1 MNIDKITK
9 TQLIK
14 KLVEQHRKIQRLEM
28 KPQKAS
34 GIETDTP
41 RDNIINS
48 SESLLRTNSIGLITI
63 DKKGIITSCNDAM
76 LEFSGYKREDLI
88 GKYFTRRVSISTRD
102 MQRYVSIFRDVLAG
116 RESKPFQIIHN
127 HRDGN
132 ERYGEVYFGPVLDR
146 NSELEGFKIII
157 KDITRER
164 ELEGRIKEAD
174 EKIDMFMETSLDGMV
189 IHDNGMIIKANKTF
203 SEIFNSGSE
212 NSAGKHII
220 EFISED
226 HRSRF
231 SVRLEEQS
239 TDPVEI
245 CGVKSTGSRVYLET
259 SGKNITYNGKK
270 LRMEIFH
277 DISELRRAE
286 KKIKYLKFH
295 DSLTELY
302 NRTYLEKVLGNV
314 YRERNLPLNFIICDL
329 NGLKLVNDAFGYR
342 EGDKL
347 LKRVAKI
354 LKYCARKEDIVA
366 RWGGDEFFIL
376 LPRSTGAEVEDVV
389 YKIRNICSNTRDQ
402 KIPLNIS
409 IGIATR
415 DDSRQDFR
423 EIIKEAE
430 DNMYTNKLL
439 ERKSIYNSILA
450 SLERML
456 WEKSHETKEHAERLK
471 ELIIKLG
478 KSINLPQNKLDE
490 LVLLSTLHDIG
501 KVAVP
506 DSILLKKGKLNRE
519 EWKVIRRHPE
529 IGYNIAKSTPQI
541 AMVADDILAHHEW
554 WDGSGYPQGLKG
566 DDIPINSCITSIVDA
581 YDVMISGRPYKD
593 PIPEEEAKRELV
605 RYAGVQ
611 FNPLLVDRFINYC

>member
-1 MNIDKITK
+1 MDIDKITK
-9 TQLIK
+9 TQLVR
-14 KLVEQHRKIQRLEM
+14 KLVEQHRKIQSLES
-28 KPQKAS
+28 KLSEWP
-34 GIETDTP
+34 GPGRDTSQNTI
-41 RDNIINS
+41 DS

-63 DKKGIITSCNDAM
+63 NKKGIITSCNDAI
-76 LEFSGYKREDLI
+76 LEFSGYNRQDLV
-88 GKYFTRRVSISTRD
+88 GKYFTRRVSISTKD
-102 MQRYVSIFRDVLAG
+102 MQRYISIFRDVLAG
-116 RESKPFQIIHN
+116 RESEPFQIAHN
-127 HRDGN
+127 HHDGSQK
-132 ERYGEVYFGPVLDR
+132 YGEVYFGPLMDGDQKI
-146 NSELEGFKIII
+146 SGFKIMI

-164 ELEGRIKEAD
+164 QLEEKAGD
-174 EKIDMFMETSLDGMV
+174 SDGKIDSFMQASLDGVV
-189 IHDNGMIIKANKTF
+189 IHDNGNIVKANKAF
-203 SEIFNSGSE
+203 SEIFNISPQDLQGS
-212 NSAGKHII
+212 HIL
-220 EFISED
+220 EFISEESQD
-226 HRSRF
+226 KF
-231 SVRLEEQS
+231 TGRLNEETLS
-239 TDPVEI
+239 PAEVT
-245 CGVKSTGSRVYLET
+245 GTKSTGSKIYLEV
-259 SGKNITYNGKK
+259 SSDNIIYNGNS

-277 DISELRRAE
+277 DISELRKAE

-302 NRTYLEKVLGNV
+302 SRTYLEKVLGNV

-329 NGLKLVNDAFGYR
+329 NGLKLVNDAFGYM

-354 LKYCARKEDIVA
+354 LKYCSRKEDIVA

-376 LPRSTGAEVEDVV
+376 LPRSSEAEVEDVV
-389 YKIRNICSNTRDQ
+389 YKIRNICANTRDQ

-415 DDSRQDFR
+415 DDSSRDYR
-423 EIIKEAE
+423 EVIKEAE

-471 ELIIKLG
+471 GLIIKLG
-478 KSINLPQNKLDE
+478 RSINLPQNKLDE
-490 LVLLSTLHDIG
+490 LILLSTLHDIG

-506 DSILLKKGKLNRE
+506 DNILLKRGKLNQE
-519 EWKVIRRHPE
+519 EWKIIRRHPE

-541 AMVADDILAHHEW
+541 AVVADDILAHHEW

-581 YDVMISGRPYKD
+581 YDVMVSGRPYRE
-593 PIPEEEAKRELV
+593 PISDDAAREELR
-605 RYAGVQ
+605 RCSGVQ
-611 FNPLLVDRFINYC
+611 FSPLLVDRFVNYC